1 MEKRKAHYNLA
12 AVIAVVRERKAAAFT
27 KSAIDG
33 GRSMGL
39 TTSEMI
45 DVISALRSTHLYK
58 SMTTYNDNTIWQ
70 DVYHANT
77 PAGKA
82 YVKVTLR
89 EDGAPVI
96 QFKEL

>member
-1 MEKRKAHYNLA
+1 MEKRKARYDLA
-12 AVIAVVRERKAAAFT
+12 AVIAVVLERKAAAFT

-39 TTSEMI
+39 TTAEMI
-45 DVISALRSTHLYK
+45 NVVCALKSHHLFK
-58 SMTTYNDNTIWQ
+58 SMTTYNDSTVWQ
-70 DVYHANT
+70 DVYHADT

-82 YVKVTLR
+82 YIKLTLR
-89 EDGAPVI
+89 ADGAPVI

>member
-12 AVIAVVRERKAAAFT
+12 AVIVVVREKRAAAFT

-45 DVISALRSTHLYK
+45 DVVCALKGRDLYK
-58 SMTTYNDNTIWQ
+58 SMTTYGDNSLWQ
-70 DVYHANT
+70 DVYHADT
-77 PAGKA
+77 PVGKA
-82 YVKVTLR
+82 YVKLTLR